1 MFPDHKTILTVYLDQ
16 TPTEVTDAATAALR
30 KEIGHLLQECQLYN
44 LRMLRID
51 EKLVFDADLP
61 IENHRRKKYSLDELY
76 ESIKLLHAEI
86 FTFYSK
92 IQTQKLNETEAQELE
107 RLIYASRNMM
117 NSIKNF
123 KGVRHNL
130 DEFDGSDNAY
140 LNTQYKL
147 FRKRLV
153 ELYHNMSRILAAE
166 DKEAQYRNLLIS
178 FVQIEEADNRCIKN
192 TLNAVSDKKIQEMEI
207 ASILLVNRLFTQS
220 CRMQIYSMKDLLLS
234 QEQINNFD
242 RAMDVKEIMEAEKK
256 KLKD

>member
-1 MFPDHKTILTVYLDQ
+1 M
-16 TPTEVTDAATAALR
+16 
-30 KEIGHLLQECQLYN
+30 
-44 LRMLRID
+44 
-51 EKLVFDADLP
+51 
-61 IENHRRKKYSLDELY
+61 
-76 ESIKLLHAEI
+76 
-86 FTFYSK
+86 
-92 IQTQKLNETEAQELE
+92 
-107 RLIYASRNMM
+107 
-117 NSIKNF
+117 
-123 KGVRHNL
+123 

-153 ELYHNMSRILAAE
+153 ELYHNMSRILATE
-166 DKEAQYRNLLIS
+166 DKSNYRALLIS
-178 FVQIEEADNRCIKN
+178 YVQIEEADNRCIKN

-220 CRMQIYSMKDLLLS
+220 CRMQIYSMEKDLLLS